1 MYIHLSVAGRE
12 HAEFALAACVWSPA
26 TARRICYAILYYTI
40 LYYSRI
46 YYAILYYIIR

>member
-40 LYYSRI
+40 LYYTI
-46 YYAILYYIIR
+46 LEYTMLYYTIL